1 LSGTTAWRFL
11 TDHGAGAAA
20 GLALDEALA
29 AGQGRGGE
37 GPGSGVSPERLPPAL
52 RLYSYRGAALVGRYQ
67 HLAAEV
73 DVDGCRRTGTEW
85 NRRPTGGGAIVM
97 GPGQLGVAVAV
108 PAPAHDHPRELLA
121 RFAGGITTTLA
132 HLGIDARLTGKNDLS
147 VGKRKIAGLG
157 LYLDPGGG
165 LLFHAS
171 VLADLDIAFMLS
183 VLRVPAA
190 KLADK
195 AVAAVAER
203 VTTVSAETGV
213 ATSATDLVAPV
224 AAGFAEA
231 LGVVL
236 EPAGPS
242 PAETA
247 RAAAL
252 VDERY
257 GTEEWWSERSPQD
270 DATGSAVLKTPEGL
284 VRCYLALHGPTI
296 KSALFAGDFSV
307 APEPL
312 VRFEAAL
319 RWSRGD
325 ETSLRTLAATT
336 FAGGTDLGVEAEAIV
351 ACVLEAAERA
361 RARGAPGDGA
371 VAAPARDAGS
381 CYFPDLSDA
390 AHPDP
395 GSGVSPKAEG
405 SGVSPK
411 TTADPIPTR
420 R

>member
-1 LSGTTAWRFL
+1 MTAPQVWRFL
-11 TDHGAGAAA
+11 TDHGAGAAS

-37 GPGSGVSPERLPPAL
+37 GPGPGVSPERLPPVL

-67 HLAAEV
+67 HLTAEV
-73 DVDGCRRTGTEW
+73 DIDGCRRTGTEW

-97 GPGQLGVAVAV
+97 GPGQLGVAMAV

-121 RFAGGITTTLA
+121 RFGGGIATALA
-132 HLGIDARLTGKNDLS
+132 GLGIDAVLTGKNDLS

-171 VLADLDIAFMLS
+171 VLADLDIAFMLD
-183 VLRVPAA
+183 VLRIPAA

-203 VTTVSAETGV
+203 VTTVSTETGT
-213 ATSATDLVAPV
+213 ATTATDLVAPV
-224 AAGFAEA
+224 AAGFAKA

-236 EPAGPS
+236 EPGEAS
-242 PAETA
+242 PAETS

-252 VDERY
+252 ADERY

-270 DATGSAVLKTPEGL
+270 DATGSAALKTPEGL

-312 VRFEAAL
+312 VRFESAL
-319 RWSRGD
+319 RWARCD
-325 ETSLRTLAATT
+325 EASLAALAASA
-336 FAGGTDLGVEAEAIV
+336 FAGGGTGLGVEAGAIV

-361 RARGAPGDGA
+361 RARSAPGDGA

-390 AHPDP
+390 AHPAP
-395 GSGVSPKAEG
+395 
-405 SGVSPK
+405 
-411 TTADPIPTR
+411 ADPVPTR

>member
-1 LSGTTAWRFL
+1 MTRPVGRESTAHWRFL
-11 TDHGAGAAA
+11 TDHGVGAAS

-37 GPGSGVSPERLPPAL
+37 GPEHGVSPERQPPVL
-52 RLYSYRGAALVGRYQ
+52 RLYSYRSAALVGRYQ
-67 HLAAEV
+67 HLTAEV

-121 RFAGGITTTLA
+121 RFGGGIATALA
-132 HLGIDARLTGKNDLS
+132 GLGIDAVLTGKNDLS

-157 LYLDPGGG
+157 LYLDSGGG

-171 VLADLDIAFMLS
+171 VLADLDIAFMLN
-183 VLRVPAA
+183 VLRIPAA

-203 VTTVSAETGV
+203 VTTVSAETGTP
-213 ATSATDLVAPV
+213 TSAMDLVAPV
-224 AAGFAEA
+224 AAGFATT
-231 LGVVL
+231 LGVAL
-236 EPAGPS
+236 EPAEAS

-257 GTEEWWSERSPQD
+257 GTEEWLSERSPQD
-270 DATGSAVLKTPEGL
+270 DATGSAALKTPEGL

-307 APEPL
+307 VPEPL
-312 VRFEAAL
+312 VRFESAL
-319 RWSRGD
+319 RWSRAD
-325 ETSLRTLAATT
+325 QASLDALAGSA
-336 FAGGTDLGVEAEAIV
+336 FAGGTGLGVEAAAIV

-361 RARGAPGDGA
+361 RARSAPGDGA

-381 CYFPDLSDA
+381 CYFPDLSDT
-390 AHPDP
+390 AH
-395 GSGVSPKAEG
+395 S
-405 SGVSPK
+405 
-411 TTADPIPTR
+411 PIPTR

>member
-1 LSGTTAWRFL
+1 MTGTTPWRFL
-11 TDHGAGAAA
+11 TDHDAGAAS
-20 GLALDEALA
+20 GLALDESLA
-29 AGQGRGGE
+29 AGQGRAGE
-37 GPGSGVSPERLPPAL
+37 GLAPVL

-73 DVDGCRRTGTEW
+73 DLDGCRRTDTEW

-121 RFAGGITTTLA
+121 RFAGGITTALA
-132 HLGIDARLTGKNDLS
+132 GLGIDAVLTGKNDLS

-203 VTTVSAETGV
+203 VTTVSAHTGV
-213 ATSATDLVAPV
+213 PTTAADLVTPV
-224 AAGFAEA
+224 AAGFSAA
-231 LGVVL
+231 LGLAL

-242 PAETA
+242 PAEVA

-252 VDERY
+252 VEERY
-257 GTEEWWSERSPQD
+257 GTKEWWSERSPQD
-270 DATGSAVLKTPEGL
+270 DATGSAALKTPEGL
-284 VRCYLALHGPTI
+284 VRCYLAVHGPTI

-319 RWSRGD
+319 RWSRAD
-325 ETSLRTLAATT
+325 EVSLAALAADA
-336 FAGGTDLGVEAEAIV
+336 FAGGTGLGVEAEAIV
-351 ACVLEAAERA
+351 ACVLEAADRA
-361 RARGAPGDGA
+361 RQRSAPGGGA

-390 AHPDP
+390 AHPAP
-395 GSGVSPKAEG
+395 E

-411 TTADPIPTR
+411 TPAADPVSPR

>member
-1 LSGTTAWRFL
+1 MTGPPAVWRFL
-11 TDHGAGAAA
+11 TGHGAGAAE

-29 AGQGRGGE
+29 AGQGRDGE
-37 GPGSGVSPERLPPAL
+37 GLAPAL

-73 DVDGCRRTGTEW
+73 DLDGCRRTGTEW

-121 RFAGGITTTLA
+121 RFAGGITTALA

-147 VGKRKIAGLG
+147 VGRRKIAGLG

-171 VLADLDIAFMLS
+171 VLADLDVAFMLS

-195 AVAAVAER
+195 AVAAVSER

-213 ATSATDLVAPV
+213 PTTAADLVAPV
-224 AAGFAEA
+224 AAGFTET
-231 LGVVL
+231 LDVVL

-242 PAETA
+242 PAE
-247 RAAAL
+247 AAQADAL

-257 GTEEWWSERSPQD
+257 GTQAWWSERSPQD
-270 DATGSAVLKTPEGL
+270 DATGSAALKTPEGL
-284 VRCYLALHGPTI
+284 VRCYLAVHGPTI

-319 RWSRGD
+319 RWSRCD
-325 ETSLRTLAATT
+325 QASLAALAADT
-336 FAGGTDLGVEAEAIV
+336 FAGGTGLGVDSEAVV

-390 AHPDP
+390 SGTPRTPGAAHP
-395 GSGVSPKAEG
+395 GTVESA
-405 SGVSPK
+405 
-411 TTADPIPTR
+411 PTR